1 MAINSEYLP
10 LMRLWAL
17 RFLVSP
23 YATQA
28 VRHGFVWQNEALQLD
43 LPCPATE
50 GRFSLGGGGNT
61 ITPSEFWKLEEAE
74 KIAGFGEL
82 LRAHQSEQPQKPEST
97 VLSRNIARLASHLNL
112 SQTEQDIL
120 LFAVLVRQEPALTAM
135 FDAAERL
142 TRLACVQVVARAL
155 GLPEAEAQKAF
166 SSEGRLAKTGILK
179 LSAEIEDFSRKVEL
193 LPGLSS
199 QMQEEHA
206 DTIDILEGYLVGSK
220 SGKHDLSA
228 FSYLGDD
235 LQIVLARLEDALS
248 NRARGVNILLYGTPG
263 CGKTELVRTLSRELS
278 AAAYEVPTKDIYGDP
293 LVSHG
298 RFRYFMFSQSLLDMA
313 GQCLI
318 VFDEIE
324 DVFPKPSEWLVRKDK
339 PAENKAFMNELLETN
354 PVPTVWLSNSIDL
367 FDPAYLRRFDY
378 VLELKT
384 PPYAVREQL
393 IRQHVPEVG
402 TDWAHQAAACEHLTP
417 ALIERSA
424 AVYSSVREQ
433 IPDSDRQAVLTR
445 IMETSL
451 KAQGKKRGLGLKAAG
466 GLDYDPGYLNA
477 DCDLASLGEG
487 LLESREGRLCLYGPP
502 GTGKTA
508 YGHYLARLLGQPLL
522 VKRASDLISMW
533 VGETEKNIADAFD
546 RAEMD
551 KSVLLIDEADS
562 FLMDRQQAR
571 NSWEVTQVNEMLTCM
586 ENFKG
591 IFIAS
596 TNLMDNL
603 DKASV
608 RRFDLKVCFGF
619 LLPEQAWRLFEN
631 LCSILSLPA
640 PAPELKAR
648 LARISGIT
656 PGNYATVA
664 RQSRLRRIRNCE
676 DALEALRQESELN
689 QEGHGRKIGFAV

>member
-248 NRARGVNILLYGTPG
+248 NRARGVNILL
-263 CGKTELVRTLSRELS
+263 
-278 AAAYEVPTKDIYGDP
+278 
-293 LVSHG
+293 
-298 RFRYFMFSQSLLDMA
+298 
-313 GQCLI
+313 
-318 VFDEIE
+318 
-324 DVFPKPSEWLVRKDK
+324 
-339 PAENKAFMNELLETN
+339 
-354 PVPTVWLSNSIDL
+354 
-367 FDPAYLRRFDY
+367 LR
-378 VLELKT
+378 
-384 PPYAVREQL
+384 
-393 IRQHVPEVG
+393 
-402 TDWAHQAAACEHLTP
+402 AC
-417 ALIERSA
+417 
-424 AVYSSVREQ
+424 
-433 IPDSDRQAVLTR
+433 
-445 IMETSL
+445 
-451 KAQGKKRGLGLKAAG
+451 
-466 GLDYDPGYLNA
+466 
-477 DCDLASLGEG
+477 
-487 LLESREGRLCLYGPP
+487 
-502 GTGKTA
+502 
-508 YGHYLARLLGQPLL
+508 
-522 VKRASDLISMW
+522 
-533 VGETEKNIADAFD
+533 
-546 RAEMD
+546 
-551 KSVLLIDEADS
+551 
-562 FLMDRQQAR
+562 
-571 NSWEVTQVNEMLTCM
+571 
-586 ENFKG
+586 
-591 IFIAS
+591 
-596 TNLMDNL
+596 
-603 DKASV
+603 
-608 RRFDLKVCFGF
+608 
-619 LLPEQAWRLFEN
+619 
-631 LCSILSLPA
+631 
-640 PAPELKAR
+640 
-648 LARISGIT
+648 
-656 PGNYATVA
+656 
-664 RQSRLRRIRNCE
+664 
-676 DALEALRQESELN
+676 
-689 QEGHGRKIGFAV
+689 